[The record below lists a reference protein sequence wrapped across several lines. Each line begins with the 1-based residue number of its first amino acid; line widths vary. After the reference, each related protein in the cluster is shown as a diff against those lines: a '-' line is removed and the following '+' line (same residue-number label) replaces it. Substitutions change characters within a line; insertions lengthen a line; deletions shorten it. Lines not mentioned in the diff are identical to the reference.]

1 MSRQWR
7 PGRGALIAAAVVAVL
22 SLLTS
27 PILAVWSVVVGGAVT
42 LLSLVLVRWVPRA
55 RTGAI
60 LGLGLVVGALPYLGL
75 AVVAGLLGDASRRR
89 AGDRRPT
96 VGPVRHPWPMRQAAL
111 SGPTPDA
118 NPTRAATGHAC

>member
-75 AVVAGLLGDASRRR
+75 AVVAGLLGDASS
-89 AGDRRPT
+89 AT
-96 VGPVRHPWPMRQAAL
+96 
-111 SGPTPDA
+111 SG
-118 NPTRAATGHAC
+118 